1 MDLGAK
7 FGKQFNIL
15 VVDDHSLTRTMV
27 KAILRGIGFENVL
40 QAENGAAAVDI
51 VMSEPVDLVICDWNM
66 PEANGLDVLRT
77 LRADARFKKLP
88 FLMLTAEAYRENV
101 TAALEAGVTDYV
113 IKPFTS
119 DVLIDK
125 LDSILRRIT
134 SKKPAGDPGVRGAA

>member
-7 FGKQFNIL
+7 FGRQFNIL

-40 QAENGAAAVDI
+40 QAENGADAVGI

-66 PEANGLDVLRT
+66 PEANGLDVLRS

-134 SKKPAGDPGVRGAA
+134 VKKPTGDPGVRGAA